1 MTWKNPKQF
10 IAKEPEKHKL
20 KAAELK
26 NNMEGEKFTNTSI
39 TIKGLLGLIEAK
51 DIAIPEIQRPFVW
64 KNSQV
69 RDLID
74 SLYKGYP
81 TGYIILW
88 KNPNVK
94 LKDGTVSSGRK
105 VIIDGQQRI
114 TALMA
119 AVAARKVF
127 NSEFKETPIKIAFNP
142 FAALE
147 FQNGNSEAEIFAVQ
161 TPAHLK
167 SKHWIPD
174 IAEIFSTKF
183 SSWIFIPQYIEQ
195 NPEMSGDN
203 LQMVLNKLKGV
214 EATQI
219 GVIELSEKLDIDVV
233 TDIFIRINSKGT
245 PLSQGDFVM
254 SKMAADEVHGGNTLR
269 KLIDYFSHLAVVPT
283 YFEYIKNNDMD
294 FASTPYLQKL
304 AWLADDK
311 ETVYDPDCDDV
322 IRVAFM
328 HKLKRAKLANLVQ
341 LLTGRDFE
349 TREFKE
355 EIVEDT
361 FKKMYDGVLNVISQ
375 HNFTQFMIAI
385 KSAGFISNKM
395 VNSNMAMDFAYTIHL
410 LLQESDVPVAD
421 RKRIVQKWYV
431 LSVLTG
437 RYSSSPESA
446 FARDIR
452 QISEQGVP
460 AMLKSI
466 EDAILS
472 ENFWN
477 VAVPQD
483 LTMTSTNNPT
493 YLVYLAAQVYF
504 NDISLLSTNITVRE
518 LINLG
523 GDVHH
528 VFPKQYLINNH
539 YAKNQ
544 YNQEGNYAYL
554 DRPVNESIGKKAP
567 KEYFNIALNQCHTKT
582 AKCGSI
588 IDEKQLRKNLA
599 DNCIPESIFEME
611 HEDYTS
617 FLEQRRMLMA
627 NKIRKYYESL

>member
-1 MTWKNPKQF
+1 MDS
-10 IAKEPEKHKL
+10 
-20 KAAELK
+20 
-26 NNMEGEKFTNTSI
+26 EKFTNTSI

-94 LKDGTVSSGRK
+94 LKDGTISSGKK

-114 TALMA
+114 TALMTAIA
-119 AVAARKVF
+119 AHKVF
-127 NSEFKETPIKIAFNP
+127 NSDFKESRVKIAFNP

-147 FQNGNSEAEIFAVQ
+147 YCNGDSEAEMFAVQ
-161 TPAHLK
+161 TPAHVK
-167 SKHWIPD
+167 SKNWIPD
-174 IAEIFSTKF
+174 ISEIFSTKF
-183 SSWIFIPQYIEQ
+183 SSWTFIPEYIKE
-195 NPEMSGDN
+195 NPEMTGND
-203 LQMVLNKLKGV
+203 LQKVLNMLKNI
-214 EATQI
+214 ETTQI

-254 SKMAADEVHGGNTLR
+254 SKMAADEQHGGNTLR
-269 KLIDYFSHLAVVPT
+269 KIIDYFSHLAVVPT
-283 YFEYIKNNDMD
+283 YYEYIKNNDTG

-311 ETVYDPDCDDV
+311 ETVYDPGCDDV

-361 FKKMYDGVLNVISQ
+361 FKKMYEGVLNVISQ
-375 HNFTQFMIAI
+375 HNFTQFMLAI

-395 VNSNMAMDFAYTIHL
+395 VTSNMALDFAYTIHL
-410 LLQESDVPVAD
+410 LLQESDVPVAE
-421 RKRIVQKWYV
+421 RKRIVQKWYI

-437 RYSSSPESA
+437 RYSNSPETV
-446 FARDIR
+446 FAKDIR
-452 QISEQGVP
+452 QISEQGVTNT
-460 AMLKSI
+460 LKAI
-466 EDAILS
+466 EDATLS
-472 ENFWN
+472 ANFWE
-477 VAVPQD
+477 VAIPQN
-483 LTMTSTNNPT
+483 LAITSTNNPT

-504 NDISLLSTNITVRE
+504 NDISLLSSNITVRE

-539 YAKNQ
+539 FTKNQ
-544 YNQEGNYAYL
+544 YNQDANYAYL

-567 KEYFNIALNQCHTKT
+567 REYFNIALNQCETKV
-582 AKCGSI
+582 ALCGSI
-588 IDEKQLRKNLA
+588 IDKEFLMKNLKM
-599 DNCIPESIFEME
+599 NCIPTDVFDMDFQ
-611 HEDYTS
+611 DYPR
-617 FLEQRRMLMA
+617 FLEGRRLLMA
-627 NKIRKYYESL
+627 NKIRKYYENL